1 MKSKE
6 LKVYN
11 LPNDSFFICE
21 ICAKPTILFLFIF
34 FVGVISLFFPFP
46 KAYGLIT
53 ILTALACIC
62 FMPRAVMVEFYNDYM
77 VLYNKADKNTCSIIY
92 YNEVSSWYYTWGTS
106 RDFLVIE
113 LQDGNQE
120 KIEAFS
126 KTIFEVNMSRFLKDK
141 HVKNL

>member
-11 LPNDSFFICE
+11 LPNDSFFISE
-21 ICAKPTILFLFIF
+21 INAKPTILFLLVF
-34 FVGVISLFFPFP
+34 FSGIISLFFSFS
-46 KAYGLIT
+46 KVYGI
-53 ILTALACIC
+53 IISLTGLACIC
-62 FMPRAVMVEFYNDYM
+62 FMPRAVLIEFYNDYLI
-77 VLYNKADKNTCSIIY
+77 LYNKADKNTCTIIY

-113 LQDGNQE
+113 LEDGSQE

>member
-11 LPNDSFFICE
+11 LPSDSFFISE
-21 ICAKPTILFLFIF
+21 INAKPTILFLLIF
-34 FVGVISLFFPFP
+34 FAGIISLFFDFP
-46 KAYGLIT
+46 KLYGVIISLAG
-53 ILTALACIC
+53 LTCIC
-62 FMPRAVMVEFYNDYM
+62 FMPRAVMVEFYNDYLI
-77 VLYNKADKNTCSIIY
+77 LYNKADKNTCTIIY
-92 YNEVSSWYYTWGTS
+92 YDEVNSWYYTWGTS

-113 LQDGNQE
+113 LLDGTQE